1 MIIKYSASHAVVL
14 FELGRLVVTDRSR
27 GVLGR
32 ASRGLVAD
40 IDEKLSKLDGKL
52 APHEP
57 SIAERE
63 RLRAARAALLGEAPT
78 AKARRISKD
87 ELIGYLLEHPGS
99 GSGAVAKAFDVP
111 LETISSHM
119 YRGKLTTYV
128 SRGKGWHVRPQAAKA
143 YHERTGK

>member
-1 MIIKYSASHAVVL
+1 
-14 FELGRLVVTDRSR
+14 LVVADRSR

-40 IDEKLSKLDGKL
+40 IDRRLSKLDGKL

-63 RLRAARAALLGEAPT
+63 RLRAARAVLLGEAPT
-78 AKARRISKD
+78 AKTRRISQD
-87 ELIGYLLEHPGS
+87 DLIGYLLEHPGS
-99 GSGAVAKAFDVP
+99 RSGAVAKAFGVP
-111 LETISSHM
+111 LETVSSHM
-119 YRGKLTTYV
+119 YRGKLDTFV
-128 SRGKGWHVRPQAAKA
+128 SRGKGWHVRPEAAKA

>member
-1 MIIKYSASHAVVL
+1 M
-14 FELGRLVVTDRSR
+14 TDRSR
-27 GVLGR
+27 AVLGR

-52 APHEP
+52 APHES

-78 AKARRISKD
+78 AKARRISQD
-87 ELIGYLLEHPGS
+87 ELIGYLIEHPGS
-99 GSGAVAKAFDVP
+99 GSAAVAKDFDVP
-111 LETISSHM
+111 LETISSHF